1 VNDTTA
7 ARLQLKLFGPP
18 TLAQHGQVLRPA
30 LKRSHGM
37 FAFLALE
44 ARSVPREVL
53 AELLWPDVDAAVGRT
68 RLRRLIYQI
77 EKQCGGALMAS
88 HDGGLVLAVDALW
101 CDAVEFRRAARAL
114 VAKSAPGL
122 PFAALVRL
130 THSACQ
136 PLLEGLSFGSDMFD
150 EWVQAQRLEHA
161 HLLSRMLTRLA
172 EQQRERGD
180 VDDAVDT
187 VERRLRL
194 DPYSE
199 PAYVQRMSLAAEA
212 RDATTVEATFIRC
225 ADALRHEFGC
235 KPSRATE
242 AAYLALREQA
252 QSPPAAAREDRPTLA
267 RVAAALDIRF
277 ASSSG
282 GAVAYATLGRGRETI
297 VVMPGFVSHIEIAW
311 EHEGLRH
318 LLERLAERHTV
329 VVFDR
334 RGVGLSERLTQ
345 AGTVEAAAAD
355 VRSILDAAGIER
367 AWLFGSSEGGPA
379 AITLAVSSPSRV
391 SGLVL
396 FGSMAKG
403 SRADDYPWALKRE
416 AFDRWMERLVRGWG
430 GPADIET
437 FSPPDK
443 DDAASRAWWSRMLR
457 HAASP
462 ASLRMV
468 LEGLRDADVRAL
480 LQRVRQPT
488 LVLHRRGD
496 RAVRFEAGEH
506 LATHIAGARFVA
518 LEGTSHWWWAEDSDR
533 VLAELTAFVEAPRV
547 AKLA

>member
-1 VNDTTA
+1 MNDTTG
-7 ARLQLKLFGPP
+7 ARLQLRLFGPP
-18 TLAQHGQVLRPA
+18 MLTQHGQVPRPA
-30 LKRSHGM
+30 LKRSH
-37 FAFLALE
+37 ALLAVLALE
-44 ARSVPREVL
+44 ARSVPREKL
-53 AELLWPDVDAAVGRT
+53 AQLLWPDVNAVIGRT
-68 RLRRLIYQI
+68 RLRRLIYQM
-77 EKQCGGALMAS
+77 EKQCGGALVAS
-88 HDGGLVLAVDALW
+88 HDGTLVLATDALW
-101 CDAVEFRRAARAL
+101 CDATEFRRAARAM
-114 VAKSAPGL
+114 VGKSAPAL
-122 PFAALVRL
+122 PFAHLVRL
-130 THSACQ
+130 THSACK

-150 EWVQAQRLEHA
+150 DWVQAQRLEHA
-161 HLLSRMLTRLA
+161 HMLSRMLARLA
-172 EQQRERGD
+172 ERQRERGD

-187 VERRLRL
+187 VERLLRL
-194 DPYSE
+194 DPHSE
-199 PAYVQRMSLAAEA
+199 PAYVQRMSLAAAA
-212 RDATTVEATFIRC
+212 RDAAAVEAAFTRC
-225 ADALRHEFGC
+225 ADALRYEFGC

-242 AAYLALREQA
+242 AAYLALRERA
-252 QSPPAAAREDRPTLA
+252 QSPPEVAREDRPA
-267 RVAAALDIRF
+267 RVGSTLDIRF

-282 GAVAYATLGRGRETI
+282 SAVAYATLGRGSETI

-318 LLERLAERHTV
+318 VLERLGERHTV

-345 AGTVEAAAAD
+345 AGTVEAAATD
-355 VRSILDAAGIER
+355 VRSILDAAGIEQ

-403 SRADDYPWALKRE
+403 SRAHDYPWALKRE
-416 AFDRWMERLVRGWG
+416 AFDLWMDRLVRGWG

-443 DDAASRAWWSRMLR
+443 DDPSSRAWWARMLR

-462 ASLRMV
+462 ASLRAV
-468 LEGLRDADVRAL
+468 LEGLRDADVRTL
-480 LQRVRQPT
+480 LRRVRQPT

-506 LATHIAGARFVA
+506 LATHIACARLVA

-533 VLAELTAFVEAPRV
+533 VLAELTGFVEAPR
-547 AKLA
+547 LRS

>member
-1 VNDTTA
+1 MNEITGA
-7 ARLQLKLFGPP
+7 CLQLTLFGPP
-18 TLAQHGQVLRPA
+18 TLTQHGQALRPA
-30 LKRSHGM
+30 LKRSHAL

-53 AELLWPDVDAAVGRT
+53 AELLWPDVDAGVGRT

-77 EKQCGGALMAS
+77 ENQCGGALLAS
-88 HDGGLVLAVDALW
+88 HDGGLVLAIDALW
-101 CDAVEFRRAARAL
+101 CDAAEFRRAARAL

-122 PFAALVRL
+122 PFAELVRL
-130 THSACQ
+130 THSACK
-136 PLLEGLSFGSDMFD
+136 PLLEGLSFGSDVFD
-150 EWVQAQRLEHA
+150 EWVEAQRLEHA

-172 EQQRERGD
+172 ELQRERGD

-187 VERRLRL
+187 VERLLRL
-194 DPYSE
+194 DPHSE

-212 RDATTVEATFIRC
+212 RDTTAIEAAFMRC

-235 KPSRATE
+235 KPGRATE

-252 QSPPAAAREDRPTLA
+252 RLPPAAAGEDRPMPLA

-282 GAVAYATLGRGRETI
+282 SAVAYATLGRGSEAI

-311 EHEGLRH
+311 EHEGLRRV
-318 LLERLAERHTV
+318 LEQLAERHTV

-345 AGTVEAAAAD
+345 AGTVEAAATD

-403 SRADDYPWALKRE
+403 SRAHDYPWALKRE
-416 AFDRWMERLVRGWG
+416 AFDLWMDRLVRGWG

-443 DDAASRAWWSRMLR
+443 DDPSSRAWWARMLR

-462 ASLRMV
+462 ASLRAV
-468 LEGLRDADVRAL
+468 LEGLRDADVRTL
-480 LQRVRQPT
+480 LRQVRQPT

-506 LATHIAGARFVA
+506 LARHIAGARLVA

-533 VLAELTAFVEAPRV
+533 VVAELTVFVEAQRMH
-547 AKLA
+547 

>member
-1 VNDTTA
+1 MNDTTG
-7 ARLQLKLFGPP
+7 ARLQLNLFGPP
-18 TLAQHGQVLRPA
+18 TLMQHGQALRPA
-30 LKRSHGM
+30 LKRIHAL

-53 AELLWPDVDAAVGRT
+53 AQLLWPDVDAVVGRT

-77 EKQCGGALMAS
+77 ENQCGGALMAS

-101 CDAVEFRRAARAL
+101 CDAAEFRRAARAL
-114 VAKSAPGL
+114 VAKSTPGL
-122 PFAALVRL
+122 PFVELVRL
-130 THSACQ
+130 THLACK
-136 PLLEGLSFGSDMFD
+136 PLLEGLSFGSAMFD
-150 EWVQAQRLEHA
+150 EWVEAQRLERA
-161 HLLSRMLTRLA
+161 HLLSRMLARLA
-172 EQQRERGD
+172 ELQRERGD
-180 VDDAVDT
+180 VDDAVDM
-187 VERRLRL
+187 VERLLRL
-194 DPYSE
+194 DPHSE

-212 RDATTVEATFIRC
+212 RDGAGVEAVFMRC

-252 QSPPAAAREDRPTLA
+252 QSPPAAAREDRLIPLA

-282 GAVAYATLGRGRETI
+282 SAVAYATLGRGSETI

-318 LLERLAERHTV
+318 MLERLAERHTV

-345 AGTVEAAAAD
+345 AGTVEAAATD
-355 VRSILDAAGIER
+355 VRSILDAAGIEQ

-416 AFDRWMERLVRGWG
+416 AFDLWMDRLVRGWG

-443 DDAASRAWWSRMLR
+443 DDPASRAWWSRMLR

-462 ASLRMV
+462 ASLRVV
-468 LEGLRDADVRAL
+468 LEGLRDADVRTL
-480 LQRVRQPT
+480 LRRVRQPT

-506 LATHIAGARFVA
+506 LATHIAGARLVA

-533 VLAELTAFVEAPRV
+533 VLAELTVFVEAPPIRS
-547 AKLA
+547 

>member
-468 LEGLRDADVRAL
+468 LEGLRDADVRTL
-480 LQRVRQPT
+480 LQQVRQPT

>member
-1 VNDTTA
+1 MNDTTG
-7 ARLQLKLFGPP
+7 ARLQLRLFGPP
-18 TLAQHGQVLRPA
+18 MLTQHGQVPRPA
-30 LKRSHGM
+30 LKRSH
-37 FAFLALE
+37 ALLAVLALE
-44 ARSVPREVL
+44 ARSVPREKL
-53 AELLWPDVDAAVGRT
+53 AQLLWPDVNAVIGRT
-68 RLRRLIYQI
+68 RLRRLIYQM
-77 EKQCGGALMAS
+77 EKQCGGALVAS
-88 HDGGLVLAVDALW
+88 HDGTLVLATDALW
-101 CDAVEFRRAARAL
+101 CDATEFRRAARAM
-114 VAKSAPGL
+114 VGKSAPAL
-122 PFAALVRL
+122 PFAHLVRL
-130 THSACQ
+130 THSACK

-150 EWVQAQRLEHA
+150 DWVQAQRLEHA
-161 HLLSRMLTRLA
+161 HMLSRMLARLA
-172 EQQRERGD
+172 ERQRERGD

-187 VERRLRL
+187 VERLLRL
-194 DPYSE
+194 DPHSE
-199 PAYVQRMSLAAEA
+199 PAYVQRMSLAAAA
-212 RDATTVEATFIRC
+212 RDAAAVEAAFTRC
-225 ADALRHEFGC
+225 ADALRYEFGC

-252 QSPPAAAREDRPTLA
+252 QSPPAAAREDRAMPLA

-282 GAVAYATLGRGRETI
+282 SAVAYATLGRGSETI

-311 EHEGLRH
+311 EHEGLRRV
-318 LLERLAERHTV
+318 LEQLADRHTV

-345 AGTVEAAAAD
+345 AGTVEAAATD
-355 VRSILDAAGIER
+355 VRSILDAAGIEQ

-403 SRADDYPWALKRE
+403 SRDHDYPWALKRE
-416 AFDRWMERLVRGWG
+416 AFDLWMDRLVRGWG

-443 DDAASRAWWSRMLR
+443 DDPASRAWWARMLR

-462 ASLRMV
+462 ASLRAV
-468 LEGLRDADVRAL
+468 LEGLRDTDVRTL
-480 LQRVRQPT
+480 LRRVRQPT

-506 LATHIAGARFVA
+506 LARHIAGARLVA

-533 VLAELTAFVEAPRV
+533 VVAELTVFVEAQRMH
-547 AKLA
+547 